1 VPEIVD
7 KVAQPVKKL
16 SVGAIL
22 VILGVLFLVFLAGA
36 AFGAERSGLSDG
48 TGSAKSGLDY
58 QSVDKLYR
66 LLEKNFD
73 GELDIEELNLGLKTG
88 LVSATGDPFTEYLT
102 QEQTQELQED
112 LDGTFSGIGAEL
124 SKDDNFVI
132 IVAPLSGFPA
142 EEAGLKSRD
151 VIVEIDGETAFD
163 ISVTEAVQRIRGPA
177 GTDVQLKVIR
187 DESEEL
193 DFEITRSVIT
203 IPSVEYEVLD
213 NNIGYIRLTRFAED
227 TSRLVNDAARS
238 FVAGN
243 VEGVILDM
251 RSNPG
256 GLLESSVDVA
266 SVWLPGGETVLK
278 EKRGGVETRTFT
290 AKGRSILE
298 SVPTVVLIN
307 EGSASASEIVAGAL
321 RDSGAARLIG
331 EQTFGKGSVQTLEG
345 LPDGSTLKVTVARW
359 FTPGGLN
366 IDEEGITPDEVVERP
381 DEEDEGVDSQ
391 RDRAVE
397 YLLSRQAP

>member
-1 VPEIVD
+1 VPEIID
-7 KVAQPVKKL
+7 KVARPVKKL

-22 VILGVLFLVFLAGA
+22 VVLAALFLVFLAGA
-36 AFGAERSGLSDG
+36 AYGSERSGLGEGAS
-48 TGSAKSGLDY
+48 SKSGLDY
-58 QSVDKLYR
+58 SAVDRLYR

-102 QEQTQELQED
+102 KEQTTELQED

-177 GTDVQLKVIR
+177 GTDVKLKVIR

-193 DFEITRSVIT
+193 EFEITRSVIT

-213 NNIGYIRLTRFAED
+213 NNIGYIRLSRFAED
-227 TSRLVNDAARS
+227 SARLVNDAARS

-251 RSNPG
+251 RTNPG

-266 SVWLPGGETVLK
+266 SVWLPGGEIVLK

-290 AKGRSILE
+290 AKGRAILE
-298 SVPTVVLIN
+298 GVPTVVLID

-321 RDSGAARLIG
+321 RDNGAARLIG

-366 IDEEGITPDEVVERP
+366 IDEEGITPDEIVERP
-381 DEEDEGVDSQ
+381 DEEEEGADSQ

-397 YLLSRQAP
+397 YLLNL

>member
-1 VPEIVD
+1 VPNIAD
-7 KVAQPVKKL
+7 KVAQPVKRLKL
-16 SVGAIL
+16 SSVL
-22 VILGVLFLVFLAGA
+22 VILAVLALVFVAGA
-36 AFGAERSGLSDG
+36 AYGSDRSGLSDG
-48 TGSAKSGLDY
+48 TSSKSGLDY
-58 QSVDKLYR
+58 QAVDRLYR

-73 GELDIEELNLGLKTG
+73 GELDIDELNLGLRTG

-102 QEQTQELQED
+102 QEQTKELQED

-124 SKDDNFVI
+124 SKDDNFVV

-142 EEAGLKSRD
+142 DEAGLKPKD

-163 ISVTEAVQRIRGPA
+163 IGVTEAVKRIRGPA
-177 GTDVQLKVIR
+177 GTDVKLKIIR
-187 DESEEL
+187 DESQEL
-193 DFEITRSVIT
+193 EFEITRSVIT

-227 TSRLVNDAARS
+227 TTRLVSDAARS
-238 FVAGN
+238 FEAGE

-256 GLLESSVDVA
+256 GLLETSVDVA
-266 SVWLPGGETVLK
+266 SIWLPRGQVVLK

-290 AKGRSILE
+290 AKGRALLE
-298 SVPTVVLIN
+298 GVPTVVLIN

-321 RDSGAARLIG
+321 KDNGAARLIG
-331 EQTFGKGSVQTLEG
+331 QQTFGKGSVQSLES

-366 IDEEGITPDEVVERP
+366 IDEDGITPDEVVEP
-381 DEEDEGVDSQ
+381 ADDEEDDDEADPQ
-391 RDRAVE
+391 KDRAIE
-397 YLLSRQAP
+397 YLLTL